1 MKIINNISSATLRII
16 YSNRNNQICRFFDFY
31 FLITGLPDYWWDA
44 RFARLV
50 NTRFLFVVR
59 KRGFPPFRLFHT
71 RPPVFR
77 FDGITGSLSRLSR
90 ALLPFFAERGWYH
103 WKVSVS

>member
-16 YSNRNNQICRFFDFY
+16 YSNRNNQICHFFDFY

-50 NTRFLFVVR
+50 NTGFLFVVKADAVR
-59 KRGFPPFRLFHT
+59 ALKKRGFPTFRLFHT
-71 RPPVFR
+71 RPVWVN
-77 FDGITGSLSRLSR
+77 FDGITGRRSP
-90 ALLPFFAERGWYH
+90 PFWC
-103 WKVSVS
+103 

>member
-16 YSNRNNQICRFFDFY
+16 YSNRNNQICHFFDFY

-50 NTRFLFVVR
+50 NTRLLFVVK

-71 RPPVFR
+71 RPPVFK
-77 FDGITGSLSRLSR
+77 FDGITGRRSPS
-90 ALLPFFAERGWYH
+90 FWC
-103 WKVSVS
+103 

>member
-16 YSNRNNQICRFFDFY
+16 YSNRNNQICHFFDFY

-50 NTRFLFVVR
+50 NTRFLFVSKADAVRALR
-59 KRGFPPFRLFHT
+59 KRGSPPCRLFHT
-71 RPPVFR
+71 RSFWLNSW
-77 FDGITGSLSRLSR
+77 TGLRVLFP
-90 ALLPFFAERGWYH
+90 A
-103 WKVSVS
+103 

>member
-16 YSNRNNQICRFFDFY
+16 YGNRNNQICHFFDFY

-50 NTRFLFVVR
+50 NTGFVGR
-59 KRGFPPFRLFHT
+59 KKEGVSPLPSFPYPS
-71 RPPVFR
+71 PCV
-77 FDGITGSLSRLSR
+77 
-90 ALLPFFAERGWYH
+90 
-103 WKVSVS
+103 